1 VKYTLD
7 ISNYSEEELNA
18 LPFGIIHLDENGMV
32 LDYNSYESQISRLS
46 CEHVIGKNFFGQIAP
61 CTSVPEF
68 FGRFS
73 AGLKSGTL
81 NENFTFDF
89 PFSHGYRRVSIAMLG
104 DVQTRTAWI
113 FVADSSLALTLRLDE
128 NRTVTLFQ
136 VSGPPGVLKINES

>member
-1 VKYTLD
+1 VNYTLD

-32 LDYNSYESQISRLS
+32 LDYNAYESQISRLS
-46 CEHVIGKNFFGQIAP
+46 CEHVIGKNFFAQIAP

-104 DVQTRTAWI
+104 DAQT
-113 FVADSSLALTLRLDE
+113 SSQALTLRLDE
-128 NRTVTLFQ
+128 NRTVTFFQ